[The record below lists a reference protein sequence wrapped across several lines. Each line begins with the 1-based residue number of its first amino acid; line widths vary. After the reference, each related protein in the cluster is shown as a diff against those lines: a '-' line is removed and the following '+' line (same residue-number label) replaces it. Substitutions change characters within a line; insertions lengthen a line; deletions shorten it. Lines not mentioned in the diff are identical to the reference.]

1 MLKSAIIKKGQK
13 SDPFKCI
20 NIIYKIAK
28 YFAIV
33 KVLINKKFSLD
44 SMPRLIVQKYRL
56 RLTVKI
62 SQILCISAFLLL
74 VLPSPIL
81 SVSQPKSANTMAD
94 SQFHK
99 GLESFGIRLF
109 SELVKNNQGKNIV
122 FSPFSIQTCIAM
134 ARMGAE
140 GKTAQEMDQGL
151 ALTVQNPEEL
161 ANIYHAILEL
171 YENSPILKIA
181 NKIYVMEN
189 YEVQEKFNELLSKQ
203 FFSAVESV
211 NFAKREEAAN
221 TINTWVENKTNN
233 LIKDLISPQILG
245 VDTRLVLVN
254 AIHFKGEWLYQF
266 PERATREMDF
276 YLDETNTVKVQMMHI
291 NERFNYGEFPELD
304 ATALEM
310 RYKNS
315 DLSMLIILP
324 NSRTGLADLE
334 EKLKN
339 VSLPD
344 LTKRMF
350 NTKVIVDMPKFKA
363 EFEVELN
370 EALKNLGM
378 NRMFTDQA
386 EFSKMLKSAEPL
398 RVSKVIHK
406 AFIEVNEKGTEAA
419 AATAIVMEL
428 RTMHSFEEQP
438 KYFTINKSY
447 YYVIINK
454 KKLVLFKGT
463 VNKF

>member
-1 MLKSAIIKKGQK
+1 
-13 SDPFKCI
+13 
-20 NIIYKIAK
+20 
-28 YFAIV
+28 
-33 KVLINKKFSLD
+33 
-44 SMPRLIVQKYRL
+44 
-56 RLTVKI
+56 
-62 SQILCISAFLLL
+62 
-74 VLPSPIL
+74 
-81 SVSQPKSANTMAD
+81 MAD
-94 SQFHK
+94 SKFHK

-140 GKTAQEMDQGL
+140 GKTAQEIDQGL

-161 ANIYHAILEL
+161 ANNYHAILEL

-245 VDTRLVLVN
+245 LDTRLVLVN

-291 NERFNYGEFPELD
+291 RTRNERFNYGEFPELD

-363 EFEVELN
+363 EFEVELT

-386 EFSKMLKSAEPL
+386 EFGKMLKSAEPL

-419 AATAIVMEL
+419 AATGM
-428 RTMHSFEEQP
+428 
-438 KYFTINKSY
+438 
-447 YYVIINK
+447 VIRK
-454 KKLVLFKGT
+454 KRALVDLSDIIEFNVEHPFVFKILQKTSSETSSEITTTSATNLVLFAVLRISPVSAVRRRRFT
-463 VNKF
+463 VNRRFVYVIKDNKNVSYFFGRYMK